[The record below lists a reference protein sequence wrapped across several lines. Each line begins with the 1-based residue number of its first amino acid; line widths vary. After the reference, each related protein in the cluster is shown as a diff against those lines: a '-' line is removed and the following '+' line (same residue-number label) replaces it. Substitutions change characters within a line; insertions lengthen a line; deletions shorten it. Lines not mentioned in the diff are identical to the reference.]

1 MENSEATEP
10 EDRRLV
16 NKFIRDRDERSFRSL
31 YRRHTPTLYRLALR
45 LAGGVEADAQDL
57 IQDTWFRACGSLAE
71 FHWKSSLRTWLTG
84 ILINCGR
91 ELSRRRQRQNEE
103 EFVEPELIAPGFSN
117 GHTTEVEQAIQRLP
131 EGCRYVLTLHDIEG
145 YTHEQISALLEI
157 SAGTSKSQLHYA
169 RQILRSALRKDE
181 TKDER
186 NGRGQR
192 A

>member
-91 ELSRRRQRQNEE
+91 ELSRRRQRQNED
-103 EFVEPELIAPGFSN
+103 EFVEPELIAPGFAN

>member
-1 MENSEATEP
+1 MEISESTEAG
-10 EDRRLV
+10 DRRLV
-16 NKFIRDRDERSFRSL
+16 RKFIRNRDERSFRSL

-45 LAGGVEADAQDL
+45 LAGGIDADAQDL

-71 FHWKSSLRTWLTG
+71 FHWKSGLRTWLTG
-84 ILINCGR
+84 ILINCAR
-91 ELSRRRQRQNEE
+91 ELSRRHQRRNEE
-103 EFVEPELIAPGFSN
+103 ELVDSELSGPSAN
-117 GHTTEVEQAIQRLP
+117 GNVTEVEQAIQRLS

-145 YTHEQISALLEI
+145 YTHEEMSVLLEI

-186 NGRGQR
+186 NGQ
-192 A
+192 

>member
-1 MENSEATEP
+1 MENSESTEND
-10 EDRRLV
+10 DRRLV
-16 NKFIRDRDERSFRSL
+16 SKFIRSRDERSFRSL

-57 IQDTWFRACGSLAE
+57 IQDTWFRACGSLRE

-84 ILINCGR
+84 ILINCAR
-91 ELSRRRQRQNEE
+91 ELSRRRQRRNEE
-103 EFVEPELIAPGFSN
+103 ELVDPGLSAPSVN
-117 GHTTEVEQAIQRLP
+117 GNATEVEQAIQRLP

-145 YTHEQISALLEI
+145 YTHEEISTLLEI

-186 NGRGQR
+186 NGR
-192 A
+192 

>member
-1 MENSEATEP
+1 MEISETETD
-10 EDRRLV
+10 DRRLV
-16 NKFIRDRDERSFRSL
+16 NKFIRNRNERSFRSL

-45 LAGGVEADAQDL
+45 LAGGVESDAQDL

-103 EFVEPELIAPGFSN
+103 EFVEPELIAPGFAN

-145 YTHEQISALLEI
+145 YTHDEISALLEI

-181 TKDER
+181 TKHER
-186 NGRGQR
+186 NGR
-192 A
+192 

>member
-1 MENSEATEP
+1 MEISETETD
-10 EDRRLV
+10 DRRLV
-16 NKFIRDRDERSFRSL
+16 NKFIRNRNERSFRSL

-84 ILINCGR
+84 ILINCAR
-91 ELSRRRQRQNEE
+91 ELSRRRQRRNED
-103 EFVEPELIAPGFSN
+103 EFIEPELIAPGFAN
-117 GHTTEVEQAIQRLP
+117 GHATEVEQAIQRLP

-145 YTHEQISALLEI
+145 YTHDEISALLEI

>member
-1 MENSEATEP
+1 MENSELTEN

-16 NKFIRDRDERSFRSL
+16 NKFIRKRDERSFKSL

-57 IQDTWFRACGSLAE
+57 IQDTWFRACGSLAD
-71 FHWKSSLRTWLTG
+71 FQWKSSLRTWLTG

-103 EFVEPELIAPGFSN
+103 EFVEPELIAPGFAN

-145 YTHEQISALLEI
+145 YTHEEISALLEI

-181 TKDER
+181 TKHER
-186 NGRGQR
+186 NGR
-192 A
+192 